1 MDITIL
7 PTKLIKNIPKY
18 PVWPKNEKNES
29 MIYSIIYSIPLK
41 FEGFRVLIKDNIIV
55 IDSIVNI
62 IPIDNIRGMLKDS
75 ENNILVPTKN
85 NIAANPSFK

>member
-1 MDITIL
+1 
-7 PTKLIKNIPKY
+7 
-18 PVWPKNEKNES
+18 
-29 MIYSIIYSIPLK
+29 
-41 FEGFRVLIKDNIIV
+41 LIKDNIIV

-62 IPIDNIRGMLKDS
+62 IPIDNIIGMLKDS